1 MNVPEPPPPL
11 MVSEQGSFAQYTIR
25 VRKPQIIAETLATNP
40 YPAEIV
46 AALEALRA
54 EIAERPVAPPTDEGE
69 DAASWRA
76 AWEPWEGRSWYDLPW
91 FFAETYFYRRM
102 REAVR
107 YYQPGCWY
115 HRDPYG
121 SQKEAVL
128 AEGLAALAREEV
140 GGDNASGI
148 RGRLLACL
156 WGNRVDLSNRASR
169 AVHDQSAGP
178 DGSTIIIDHLDEAT
192 HWLSSGAVHT
202 LALATDNCGH
212 ELLRDLALV
221 DALIGQG
228 LVSRVCM
235 HLKPLPYFVSDAMVP
250 DCERTIAA
258 LCAQPAE
265 SARLL
270 GGRLTGYLG
279 TGALCL
285 TTDLFWASHLH
296 FTALPGTLRADLA
309 RADLLMLKGDV
320 NYRRLLEDRHW
331 PPTTRLEEV
340 TRYMPTS
347 TLSLRTLKAEV
358 IVGLPEGTAE
368 RLDREDPTWRIN
380 GRRGLV
386 HLVRRREPAET
397 HL

>member
-1 MNVPEPPPPL
+1 
-11 MVSEQGSFAQYTIR
+11 
-25 VRKPQIIAETLATNP
+25 
-40 YPAEIV
+40 
-46 AALEALRA
+46 
-54 EIAERPVAPPTDEGE
+54 
-69 DAASWRA
+69 
-76 AWEPWEGRSWYDLPW
+76 
-91 FFAETYFYRRM
+91 
-102 REAVR
+102 
-107 YYQPGCWY
+107 
-115 HRDPYG
+115 
-121 SQKEAVL
+121 
-128 AEGLAALAREEV
+128 
-140 GGDNASGI
+140 
-148 RGRLLACL
+148 
-156 WGNRVDLSNRASR
+156 
-169 AVHDQSAGP
+169 
-178 DGSTIIIDHLDEAT
+178 
-192 HWLSSGAVHT
+192 VHT